1 MIKLELVKLS
11 ILTNLHML
19 CLFVQPPIH
28 YNEFCEDIIYVIVNY
43 EGIADSSAALSFKV
57 NSFITSWQKT
67 EIFYT
72 LTP

>member
-1 MIKLELVKLS
+1 MKTMI
-11 ILTNLHML
+11 
-19 CLFVQPPIH
+19 F
-28 YNEFCEDIIYVIVNY
+28 EDTIYVIVNY
-43 EGIADSSAALSFKV
+43 EAIADSSAALSFKV